1 MSNSVTRKTGDNMNT
16 FVLMVILGTGIVE
29 GAQFQSMNDC
39 LSVQRS
45 LKSEAFCVEK
55 KVQDPAVEMRK
66 MMALF
71 KGMIKEME

>member
-1 MSNSVTRKTGDNMNT
+1 MNT